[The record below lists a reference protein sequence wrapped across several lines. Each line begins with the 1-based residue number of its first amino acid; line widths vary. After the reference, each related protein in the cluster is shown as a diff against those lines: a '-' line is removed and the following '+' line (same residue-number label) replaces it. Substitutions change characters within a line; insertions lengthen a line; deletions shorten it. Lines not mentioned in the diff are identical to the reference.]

1 MSISVDRLKNLLI
14 LTFCV
19 FLVAATGCTPTGQEQ
34 AGENGI
40 EVNIQGTWKGS
51 AQQTGSS
58 NPTFTLKLN
67 QREKQEVWG
76 TITSMDGTFDEAIIS
91 GGKLAGNRLTFSA
104 TANGSNFRNGR
115 SYTFEAEVN
124 GNKMNGTWKDILERS
139 RGPFTTEKVVKT
151 SEEKTEETT
160 AAPE

>member
-19 FLVAATGCTPTGQEQ
+19 FLVVAAGCTPAGQDQ
-34 AGENGI
+34 AGEDGI
-40 EVNIQGTWKGS
+40 DVNVQGTWKGS

-58 NPTFTLKLN
+58 NPTFSLKLN
-67 QREKQEVWG
+67 QRDKGQVWG

-91 GGKLAGNRLTFSA
+91 GGKLLNDQLIFSA
-104 TANGSNFRNGR
+104 TANGTNFRNGR
-115 SYTFEAEVN
+115 SYTFEAEII
-124 GNKMNGTWKDILERS
+124 GNKMDGTWKDILERTW
-139 RGPFTTEKVVKT
+139 GPFTTKRVVEGSK
-151 SEEKTEETT
+151 EKTEETT